1 MNMMLGISLAATN
14 ANSGGAAPTVTYYV
28 DPAGSDAA
36 NGLTQAT
43 AWQTLSKVNGAT
55 IPAGSS
61 VLFKGGSTFTG
72 QLTLTAG
79 KHFGSSGQVT
89 TFGSYGTGKA
99 IIQAGVNGDN
109 GVYAINPQYVTIRD
123 LDLRGTGTLV
133 STANGVYFE
142 NTLTAGAYLNG
153 VSIIGNTVSG
163 YGVDGIA
170 GYGNPADTSGSG
182 FNGIVITDN
191 IVHDCTGNATS
202 YRGCGITL
210 QSFNSFGL
218 MVLQPTVLNAYIAR
232 NTVYNCIGKSKAI
245 INSHS
250 GNGILIGQSQDC
262 LIEYN
267 YVHHNGGSGGSLVAI
282 WCYDSLRITVQFNEA
297 CFTTVEAGTSDGGGF
312 DVDGG
317 CKDCIFQYNYSHDN
331 VGAGF
336 QLYDYSGSA
345 GYGEL
350 PLSGNK
356 IRYNIS
362 ENDGGANG
370 STSGKGCLWI
380 GNDDSTRDG
389 TGNAIHNNVF
399 YSSLAGA
406 VAVIFGGA
414 NHNRIKSSYVANN
427 VFYLTGAS
435 SKFIYTYNVTPDATM
450 LFIGNCYSA
459 PATSIKWGATTYTTF
474 ANWRAAFP
482 AQETVAAAATFKA
495 ANPSLVGTVPV
506 GTIGGFNPLLLG
518 AYKTQAASVCKNGG
532 QDLNALYGI
541 SMGSRDLFGNTIPQ
555 GLYDIGCYETA

>member
-14 ANSGGAAPTVTYYV
+14 ANSGGAAPTVIYYV

-36 NGLTQAT
+36 NGLSPAT
-43 AWQTLSKVNGAT
+43 AWQTLGKVNGAT
-55 IPAGSS
+55 IPAGAS

-79 KHFGSSGQVT
+79 KHFGSSGLVT
-89 TFGSYGTGKA
+89 TFGSYGTGNA
-99 IIQAGVNGDN
+99 IIEAGVNGDC

-133 STANGVYFE
+133 STSSGVYFE
-142 NTLTAGAYLNG
+142 NTLTGGVYLRG

-163 YGVDGIA
+163 YGLDGIS
-170 GYGNPADTSGSG
+170 GWGNPADTSGSG
-182 FNGIVITDN
+182 FDGTTITDN
-191 IVHDCTGNATS
+191 IVHDCTGNATA

-210 QSFNSFGL
+210 QSLTTFGL
-218 MVLQPTVLNAYIAR
+218 AAVQPTILNAYIAS
-232 NTVYNCIGKSKAI
+232 NTVYNCIGKSKATI
-245 INSHS
+245 GSHS
-250 GNGILIGQSQDC
+250 GNGILLGQSQDC

-267 YVHHNGGSGGSLVAI
+267 YVHHNGGTGGSLVAI
-282 WCYDSLRITVQFNEA
+282 WCYDSQRITVQFNEA
-297 CFTTVEAGTSDGGGF
+297 AFTTVEAGTSDGGGF

-331 VGAGF
+331 AGAGF

-345 GYGEL
+345 SFGEL
-350 PLSGNK
+350 PLQGNK

-370 STSGKGCLWI
+370 ATSGKGCLFI
-380 GNDDSTRDG
+380 GNDDATRDA

-406 VAVIFGGA
+406 VAVIFAGA
-414 NHNRIKSSYVANN
+414 AHNKVKSSYIANN

-435 SKFIYTYNVTPDATM
+435 SKFIYTFNVTPDATM
-450 LFIGNCYSA
+450 LCIGNCYSS
-459 PATSIKWGATTYTTF
+459 PATSIKWGPTTYTTF

-482 AQETVAAAATFKA
+482 AQETVAGGATFKA

-541 SMGSRDLFGNTIPQ
+541 NMGSRDLFGNTIPQ